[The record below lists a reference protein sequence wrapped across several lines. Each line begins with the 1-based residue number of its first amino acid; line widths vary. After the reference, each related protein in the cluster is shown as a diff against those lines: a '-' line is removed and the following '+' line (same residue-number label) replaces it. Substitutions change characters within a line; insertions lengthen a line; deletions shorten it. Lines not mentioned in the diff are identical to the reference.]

1 MGEFNYRAKPAG
13 TGRLNLARI
22 ILQKSLAQCGAR
34 AKDCLVEYQPIMKST
49 LLYIIDKAIETIR
62 AFFQSTAALREQL
75 KQANATVAELTSQV
89 ADLQQ
94 KLKTEESDDEALLAE
109 AAANK
114 ARADAAEAR
123 FAEIDAELTAA
134 TAKASELAEMITGHD
149 ETPVVTPTFEVVPM
163 PPAPAISEE
172 TSTTAVEP
180 APTVNSDAAEPSGVP
195 SEPATGESAEV
206 AANQ

>member
-1 MGEFNYRAKPAG
+1 MKP
-13 TGRLNLARI
+13 
-22 ILQKSLAQCGAR
+22 
-34 AKDCLVEYQPIMKST
+34 T
-49 LLYIIDKAIETIR
+49 LLTIIDKAIETIR

-75 KQANATVAELTSQV
+75 QQANTTVADLTAQV
-89 ADLQQ
+89 AELQQ

-114 ARADAAEAR
+114 ARAEAAETR
-123 FAEIDAELTAA
+123 LTEIDAELTAA
-134 TAKASELAEMITGHD
+134 TTKASELAEMITGHD

-172 TSTTAVEP
+172 TSTPVADPV
-180 APTVNSDAAEPSGVP
+180 PTTNPDAAEPGAVP
-195 SEPATGESAEV
+195 SERAPGEPEPA